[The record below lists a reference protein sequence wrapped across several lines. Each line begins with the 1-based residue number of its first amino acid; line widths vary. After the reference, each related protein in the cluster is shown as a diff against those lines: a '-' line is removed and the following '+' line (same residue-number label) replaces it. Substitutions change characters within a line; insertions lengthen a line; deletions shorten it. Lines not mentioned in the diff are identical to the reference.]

1 MRLGVPD
8 SSLCAQSQ
16 LPRIVSLVKS
26 SFVFPLVRWA
36 AKVALSRRLR
46 PSGRQRRIPEPQRYA
61 KLRAKARAGTRPIN
75 HGEPPERPHFFLF
88 RPNTGRPRRITT
100 RQGAGDSPNQ
110 TARGALI
117 DEKMFAFN
125 YELSPNSR

>member
-75 HGEPPERPHFFLF
+75 HGEPPERPHFSCF
-88 RPNTGRPRRITT
+88 
-100 RQGAGDSPNQ
+100 AQ
-110 TARGALI
+110 TPVGLEGLQPAKAREIHPIKQLA
-117 DEKMFAFN
+117 E
-125 YELSPNSR
+125 R